1 MILKNEFREKL
12 ISTPYSHKNF
22 SEKVSKEIDNLITNK
37 TVCTYIPLPSEIK
50 FNEYLSNSKLL
61 TTTCLIGNKFS
72 ICELSEPYEKN
83 KYGIYQPEKINLV
96 QNVDIFFVPG
106 LGFDIK
112 GTRLGRGSGL
122 YDSILS
128 NYSDSVFIG
137 VTDENHICESIP
149 FEDHDVPMN
158 ALVTPKR
165 FIPINL

>member
-22 SEKVSKEIDNLITNK
+22 SEKVSKEIYNLITNK